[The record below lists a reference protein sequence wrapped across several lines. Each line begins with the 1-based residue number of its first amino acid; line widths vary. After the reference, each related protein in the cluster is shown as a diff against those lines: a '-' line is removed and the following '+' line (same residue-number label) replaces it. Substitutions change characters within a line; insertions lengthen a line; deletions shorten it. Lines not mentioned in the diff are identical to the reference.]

1 MANKSYRIRTN
12 VGEDTVI
19 KAALNQD
26 IDFLE
31 VLSLKI
37 KQEDTYRLHV
47 SNYGIIV
54 GRVLANEAFGIP
66 NAKVSIFIELT
77 DEDSEN
83 SEITNLYPYKTIHTT
98 DKENRR
104 YNLLSSEANDDCHR
118 VVGTFPTKRMVLDN
132 DTQIEIYEKYW
143 KYTTVTNQSGDFM
156 IFGVPTGNYLIH
168 TDIDLS
174 DIGVLS
180 QKPRDFYYKGYN
192 KDLFENAEQFK
203 KGTNLDNLSQIL
215 SQTTSVQ
222 VYPFFGDKNVEEIAI
237 SRCDIQVPY
246 VFEPTCVFIGS
257 VVTDKKGQHIGHSC
271 RPSRWMGY
279 GSNMTT
285 QEGTIEMIR
294 KTQDG
299 LVEEFPIQGNRLI
312 DGDGVWCY
320 QIPMNLDFV
329 GTDEFG
335 NIIPVQSSKKGIPT
349 RTSVR
354 FRVSLQ
360 DTTGIASSEH
370 HAKYLVPNIHE
381 LEPRE
386 YNPTI
391 SKGSDYNRC
400 YEFGSATPSE
410 YFRDLLWNKVYTV
423 KNYIPRLQ
431 KNGNSLTKY
440 YSGIRSINV
449 DNVNNAFPYNSAR
462 FNLNFTYRLLCT
474 LFEVVVAIIS
484 FFNNLISRLL
494 CLWIGFKFKVL
505 GHKVEIGYYPF
516 KFLTEWVHCV
526 RILGRDLIDED
537 SNIEYFP
544 GCVKDCGDIKECE
557 NDGCSKET
565 SSDKLMDKVEQTLAH
580 EYDIAHFDFNNDWI
594 NGVLYMPLWYWKKRK
609 KRRYFFGLFKK
620 KAVDT
625 FCNCDKIYDDLRIT
639 QSCNVEYDN
648 TYHAI
653 TDEGENVRKKLSHY
667 HIKHGVIK
675 EFTNNDDLNIYY
687 YAPGV
692 PTSEDYLN
700 SNSTT
705 PYGQLFATDIVL
717 LGSLNSCDL
726 DNLPR
731 PFLNLPS
738 TTYNDLF
745 IATLSETEESD
756 GVVTGMDWE
765 KSGSA
770 STKYNLGL
778 LFDLSCWSVRTRLK
792 TAINLHILSYS

>member
-12 VGEDTVI
+12 VGQDTVI

-37 KQEDTYRLHV
+37 NQEDTYKLHV

-66 NAKVSIFIELT
+66 NAKVSIFIELS
-77 DEDSEN
+77 DEDSER
-83 SEITNLYPYKTIHTT
+83 SEIVNLYPYKSIHTT

-104 YNLLSSEANDDCHR
+104 YNLLQSETNDDCYR
-118 VVGTFPTKRMVLDN
+118 AVGTFPSKRMVLDN

-156 IFGVPTGNYLIH
+156 IFGVPTGNHLIH

-192 KDLFENAEQFK
+192 ANLFENSEQFK

-222 VYPFFGDKNVEEIAI
+222 VYPFFGDKDVEEIAI

-285 QEGTIEMIR
+285 GEGIIEMIR

-320 QIPMNLDFV
+320 QIPMNLDYV

-360 DTTGIASSEH
+360 ETVGEASSEH

-386 YNPTI
+386 FNPTI
-391 SKGSDYNRC
+391 SKGSDYNKC

-440 YSGIRSINV
+440 YSGIRSVNV

-462 FNLNFTYRLLCT
+462 FNLKFTYRLLCT

-484 FFNNLISRLL
+484 LFNKLISDIF
-494 CLWIGFKFKVL
+494 CL
-505 GHKVEIGYYPF
+505 
-516 KFLTEWVHCV
+516 
-526 RILGRDLIDED
+526 
-537 SNIEYFP
+537 
-544 GCVKDCGDIKECE
+544 
-557 NDGCSKET
+557 
-565 SSDKLMDKVEQTLAH
+565 
-580 EYDIAHFDFNNDWI
+580 
-594 NGVLYMPLWYWKKRK
+594 
-609 KRRYFFGLFKK
+609 
-620 KAVDT
+620 
-625 FCNCDKIYDDLRIT
+625 
-639 QSCNVEYDN
+639 
-648 TYHAI
+648 
-653 TDEGENVRKKLSHY
+653 
-667 HIKHGVIK
+667 
-675 EFTNNDDLNIYY
+675 
-687 YAPGV
+687 
-692 PTSEDYLN
+692 
-700 SNSTT
+700 
-705 PYGQLFATDIVL
+705 
-717 LGSLNSCDL
+717 
-726 DNLPR
+726 
-731 PFLNLPS
+731 
-738 TTYNDLF
+738 
-745 IATLSETEESD
+745 
-756 GVVTGMDWE
+756 
-765 KSGSA
+765 
-770 STKYNLGL
+770 
-778 LFDLSCWSVRTRLK
+778 
-792 TAINLHILSYS
+792 